1 MKLLGY
7 DINRL
12 IKISCEMF
20 YDQETSL
27 IVNTETGQVNIKPS
41 TYETDSQEYKLI
53 TISKCDKTNLIVEDI
68 KAEKDNLYKGDIR
81 RKVINEIDDAIDYLT
96 EIERIVRLYVMNQ
109 TFMVT
114 YDTDFWI
121 KVIDKVED
129 DVINNGYYDDWQ
141 KSYEWY
147 IDYLIRLINN
157 YIKYSS
163 NDKANKQMQK
173 VKQLIL
179 NEQYEQAYIEA
190 EKMETEQ

>member
-20 YDQETSL
+20 YNQETSL
-27 IVNTETGQVNIKPS
+27 IINTETGQINIKPS

-163 NDKANKQMQK
+163 NDKANRQMQK

>member
-20 YDQETSL
+20 HDQETSL

-163 NDKANKQMQK
+163 NDKANRQMQK